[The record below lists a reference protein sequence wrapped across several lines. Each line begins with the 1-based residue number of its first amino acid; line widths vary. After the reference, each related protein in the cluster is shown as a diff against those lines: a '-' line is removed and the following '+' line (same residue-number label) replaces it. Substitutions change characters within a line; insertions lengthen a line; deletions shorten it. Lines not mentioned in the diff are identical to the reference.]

1 MTKSEIILAINDARI
16 FQKYCL
22 FDEAITCLSKIELP
36 IKDKNLEYD
45 ILKLLSFNYRKLQE
59 YSFAL
64 IYINQ
69 AIKCIQ
75 VGKGIVNRNS
85 AMAVCLMNKGVIY
98 DEQKKYKEAIKIYIS
113 AIELFKQDYKETG
126 DGGKLINALINLG
139 IAYYNNFQLAY
150 AKGCFYDAI
159 SYFGDD
165 KNNDRRY
172 EYIIQMLEKIENEE
186 LKND

>member
-1 MTKSEIILAINDARI
+1 MRNIMTKSEIILAINDARK

-75 VGKGIVNRNS
+75 VEIGRAHV
-85 AMAVCLMNKGVIY
+85 
-98 DEQKKYKEAIKIYIS
+98 
-113 AIELFKQDYKETG
+113 
-126 DGGKLINALINLG
+126 
-139 IAYYNNFQLAY
+139 
-150 AKGCFYDAI
+150 
-159 SYFGDD
+159 
-165 KNNDRRY
+165 
-172 EYIIQMLEKIENEE
+172 
-186 LKND
+186 